1 MKVAY
6 LLGSLNRGGAE
17 TLVLDELRNAK
28 RASFEMLL
36 IHRKNGVLADAF
48 AQAGVP
54 MRKCPFKAGR
64 IVSFIVKLRLIL
76 RREHVDV
83 VHTQQRL
90 DAMLAHFATIGTE
103 IKVVDTF
110 HGFDTGYGWR
120 ERLFVK
126 LSRNWS
132 DALVFVSQFEANH
145 YISRY
150 AIPKEKTHVV
160 YNGIDF
166 SKFDNVNEVPEL
178 PRHNPDSVRM
188 SMVGNFGSG
197 RDHLTVCRFLKL
209 LHEKGICF
217 DFYFVGRKNSDT
229 PALFEKCVDFCLE
242 NGLSDCVHFLGQRG
256 DVPAVLRQMDA
267 FVYSTVHD
275 TFGIAVVEAMA
286 AGLPVFVNDW
296 AVMKELAENGKLA
309 TLYESRNEI
318 DLLDKIMVFVRD
330 KEVYQARAKMCKN
343 IVREKYSIQKNL
355 SDLASIYEKLL

>member
-28 RASFEMLL
+28 RAPFEMLL

-110 HGFDTGYGWR
+110 HGFDIGYGWR

-132 DALVFVSQFEANH
+132 DALVFVSQYEADH

-150 AIPKEKTHVV
+150 AIPKEKTNVV

-166 SKFDNVNEVPEL
+166 SKFDNVNEAPKL

-188 SMVGNFGSG
+188 AMVGNFVSE
-197 RDHLTVCRFLKL
+197 RNQFDVCAFLSLIKNL
-209 LHEKGICF
+209 NF
-217 DFYFVGRKNSDT
+217 DFYFVGGRVPECADSYDR
-229 PALFEKCVDFCLE
+229 CVDYCIKQGMNE
-242 NGLSDCVHFLGQRG
+242 MVHFLGIRN
-256 DVPAVLRQMDA
+256 DVPSILKEMDA
-267 FVYSTVHD
+267 FIYCSHSD
-275 TFGIAVVEAMA
+275 TFGIAVVEAIVS
-286 AGLPVFVNDW
+286 GIPVFVNDLP
-296 AVMKELAENGKLA
+296 VFKEISQHGKLA
-309 TLYESRNEI
+309 
-318 DLLDKIMVFVRD
+318 V
-330 KEVYQARAKMCKN
+330 VYQSGNLQDLYDKFMDFLRNDMKYKN
-343 IVREKYSIQKNL
+343 NAMENAVEVKNL
-355 SDLASIYEKLL
+355 YAIEQHIINLFGLYNTLD